1 MERRFRFG
9 AKRAGEREGEGQ
21 RLPLAI
27 DKGGRSGCAFEVHPV
42 RPLPLL
48 LGFRALLGVTLR
60 ERAKR
65 ASGAERS
72 GAETSSI
79 VGHNFSARRMY
90 LTLILSVDFSLLAC
104 ACGRC
109 FITCLSI
116 FDRGRRT
123 TESTF
128 FSIFAGIKQ
137 KTIL

>member
-1 MERRFRFG
+1 MMERRDRFG
-9 AKRAGEREGEGQ
+9 AQRAGEREGEGQ

-27 DKGGRSGCAFEVHPV
+27 DKGGRSGCAQGVHLG

-48 LGFRALLGVTLR
+48 LVFRALLGVTLR

-90 LTLILSVDFSLLAC
+90 PILILSVDFTFLAC
-104 ACGRC
+104 ACG
-109 FITCLSI
+109 
-116 FDRGRRT
+116 
-123 TESTF
+123 
-128 FSIFAGIKQ
+128 
-137 KTIL
+137 

>member
-1 MERRFRFG
+1 MMERRYRFG

-27 DKGGRSGCAFEVHPV
+27 KKGGRLGCAKEVHPG

-48 LGFRALLGVTLR
+48 LGYRALLGGTLR

-79 VGHNFSARRMY
+79 GGHNFSARRMY
-90 LTLILSVDFSLLAC
+90 LILILSEYFSFLAC

-109 FITCLSI
+109 FITYLSI
-116 FDRGRRT
+116 FNCRRYNN
-123 TESTF
+123 ESTF
-128 FSIFAGIKQ
+128 FSIFADI
-137 KTIL
+137 